1 MSSPQMHGSAARTM
15 LVTGGGRG
23 IGAATARLAASR
35 GFAVVVNY
43 AKDEAG
49 AEDVVARIRN
59 SGGEAIAVRGDV
71 SVEADVV
78 HVFRT
83 AQAEFGDLA
92 ALVNNAG
99 VTGGFGR
106 IDSISAAVLEHVL
119 AVNVVGA
126 FLCSREAVRRFST
139 HRGGSGGAIVN
150 VSSRAAE
157 LGGPGEWVHYAAS
170 KGALDTLTVGL
181 AREVADEGIRVNGV
195 AAGLIETDLH
205 AAAGKPTR
213 TTDMACGIPMRR
225 AGTAAEVA
233 EAILWLASDSSAYVT
248 GTTVAVS
255 GGR

>member
-1 MSSPQMHGSAARTM
+1 M

-23 IGAATARLAASR
+23 IGAATAQLAGLR

-49 AEDVVARIRN
+49 AADVVARIRR
-59 SGGEAIAVRGDV
+59 SGGQAIAVQGDV
-71 SVEADVV
+71 SVEDDVV
-78 HVFRT
+78 RVFRT
-83 AQAEFGDLA
+83 AQQQFGDLT

-119 AVNVVGA
+119 AVNVIGA
-126 FLCSREAVRRFST
+126 FLCSREAVRRLST
-139 HRGGSGGAIVN
+139 RHGGTGGAIVN

-181 AREVADEGIRVNGV
+181 AREVADEGVRVNGV

-213 TTDMACGIPMRR
+213 AMDMACGIPMRR
-225 AGTAAEVA
+225 AGTAVEVA
-233 EAILWLASDSSAYVT
+233 EAILWLCSASAAYVT

>member
-1 MSSPQMHGSAARTM
+1 M
-15 LVTGGGRG
+15 
-23 IGAATARLAASR
+23 
-35 GFAVVVNY
+35 VNY